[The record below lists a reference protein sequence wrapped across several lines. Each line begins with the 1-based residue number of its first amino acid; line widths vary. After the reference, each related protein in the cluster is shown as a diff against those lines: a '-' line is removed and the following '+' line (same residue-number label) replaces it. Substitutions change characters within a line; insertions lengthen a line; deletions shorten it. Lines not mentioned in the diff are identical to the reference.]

1 MKIFMTGAT
10 GYVGH
15 AILDEVLA
23 GGHEVLALARSDT
36 SETALVA
43 MEVRTLCG
51 TLHDDAV
58 LQQGAAQADAVIHT
72 GFDHD
77 FTRFRENCEQDARA
91 IAALGRGIAQT
102 GGLLI
107 ATSAIGILPRGGLVD
122 EDSRPATGPAASPRA
137 LTETATGVLREA
149 GARVIV
155 VRLPPS
161 VHGVGDPN
169 FVATLVRIAR
179 EKGISGYIG
188 AGDNRWPA
196 VHRNDAARVFATCAA
211 CPPTLGTVHA
221 VAETGIRF
229 EDIARAIGTGLNLP
243 VVSIDPKDAA
253 VHFGGF
259 AHFAAMDVTA
269 SAERSARALDWTPT
283 GPTLLKDIE
292 DGLYFR

>member
-23 GGHEVLALARSDT
+23 GGHEILALARSDK
-36 SETALVA
+36 SEKALA
-43 MEVRTLCG
+43 ALGVRTLRG
-51 TLHDDAV
+51 LLADQAV
-58 LQQGAAQADAVIHT
+58 LEQGAAQADVVLHT

-77 FTRFRENCEQDARA
+77 FTRFRENSEQDARA

-102 GGLLI
+102 DGLLI
-107 ATSAIGILPRGGLVD
+107 ATSAIGILPRGALVD
-122 EDSRPATGPAASPRA
+122 EDSRPATGPSASPRA
-137 LTETATGVLREA
+137 LTETAADALRDA

-161 VHGVGDPN
+161 VHGAGDPN

-179 EKGISGYIG
+179 EKGVSGYIG
-188 AGDNRWPA
+188 AGDNYWPA
-196 VHRNDAARVFATCAA
+196 VHRDDAARVFVACADRLPA
-211 CPPTLGTVHA
+211 LGTVHA
-221 VAETGIRF
+221 VAEAGIRF

-243 VVSIDPKDAA
+243 VKSIRAEDAA
-253 VHFGGF
+253 AHFGGV

-269 SAERSARALDWTPT
+269 SAERSARALNWTPT
-283 GPTLLKDIE
+283 GPTLLQDID

>member
-10 GYVGH
+10 GYVGR

-23 GGHEVLALARSDT
+23 GGHEVLALARSDK
-36 SETALVA
+36 SETALA
-43 MEVRTLCG
+43 EMGVRTLRG
-51 TLHDDAV
+51 TLADDAV
-58 LQQGAAQADAVIHT
+58 LQQGAAQADAVVHT

-77 FTRFRENCEQDARA
+77 FTRFREHCEQDARA

-107 ATSAIGILPRGGLVD
+107 VTSAIGILPRGGLVN
-122 EDSRPATGPAASPRA
+122 EDNRPATGPTASPRA
-137 LTETATGVLREA
+137 LTETAADVLRET

-161 VHGVGDPN
+161 VHGAGDPN

-179 EKGISGYIG
+179 DKSVSGYIG
-188 AGDNRWPA
+188 AGDNCWPA
-196 VHRNDAARVFATCAA
+196 VHRDDAARVFVTCAA

-221 VAETGIRF
+221 VAEAGIRF
-229 EDIARAIGTGLNLP
+229 QDIARAIGTGLNLP
-243 VVSIDPKDAA
+243 VVSIDPGDAA
-253 VHFGGF
+253 EHFGGF
-259 AHFAAMDVTA
+259 AHFAAMDATA
-269 SAERSARALDWTPT
+269 GVERTTRALDWTPT
-283 GPTLLKDIE
+283 GPTLLQDIE